1 VISCYDLQ
9 PRLFER
15 VFVRAFPQPRKE
27 EEEKND
33 MREEGRVG
41 QRNGMHMLWKRDR
54 KQKTQADDLA
64 KER

>member
-1 VISCYDLQ
+1 VPSSYGLH
-9 PRLFER
+9 PRPVER
-15 VFVRAFPQPRKE
+15 VFLRAFPQSRKE

-33 MREEGRVG
+33 RREEGRVG